1 MLCKEKFAQKILQN
15 AKKCKSVMKNRG
27 FSKSRFGSAKKF
39 RGILQNI
46 IYKNTFG
53 YAKSLNKKN
62 READSL

>member
-53 YAKSLNKKN
+53 YAKS
-62 READSL
+62 